1 MSTNRFDLF
10 THVLDRHLLR
20 TPLPEFRGPHLYP
33 SEASVIDRTG
43 KVHGRCLRAIY
54 YRLTDTP
61 PSDPL
66 NARAMW
72 IFELGK
78 AVETM
83 IINLCKE
90 AGIWV
95 ADHVKWQDP
104 EYNLHGEIDL
114 IIRHPLST
122 AGIWSA
128 SPEILTGVEI
138 KSFYSYQAACEIM
151 GTNTSPGF
159 PKIDQL
165 LQTLIYAY
173 QYRDILQNFK
183 MVYMD
188 RGGAARREFDV
199 WFQEVTDTAGEKLI
213 YPVVDGRLYEKF
225 TLQDVLQRY
234 KTVQAYFDRRELPPR
249 DFKPFYTIE
258 DMENL
263 IAKGEIA
270 KTNAEGFKRQPQNP
284 KFRKAD
290 WQCHY
295 CQYMQACWPA
305 TEIQQLLGI
314 KG

>member
-1 MSTNRFDLF
+1 MSSSSFDLF
-10 THVLDRHLLR
+10 EHVLDQHLLR
-20 TPLPEFRGPHLYP
+20 TPLPEFKGPHLYP
-33 SEASVIDRTG
+33 SEASVIDRAG
-43 KVHGRCLRAIY
+43 KTHGRCLRAIY
-54 YRLTDTP
+54 YRLTETP

-72 IFELGK
+72 IFELGV

-114 IIRHPLST
+114 IIKHPLQPDYLI
-122 AGIWSA
+122 GI
-128 SPEILTGVEI
+128 EI

-151 GTNTSPGF
+151 GTSSSPGF

-173 QYRDILQNFK
+173 QYRNVVRGFK
-183 MVYMD
+183 MLYMD

-199 WFQEVTDTAGEKLI
+199 WFQSITGPNGQELI
-213 YPVVDGRLYEKF
+213 YPIVDNRLYREF
-225 TLQDVLQRY
+225 TLQDIWQRY
-234 KTVQAYFDRRELPPR
+234 RTIQDYFERRVLPPR
-249 DFKPFYTIE
+249 DYKPFYTAAE
-258 DMENL
+258 MESL
-263 IAKGEIA
+263 ISKGEIA
-270 KTNAEGFKRQPQNP
+270 KTNAEGFKRQPRNP

-295 CQYMQACWPA
+295 CQYMQTCWPA
-305 TEIQQLLGI
+305 AEVQQLLEI